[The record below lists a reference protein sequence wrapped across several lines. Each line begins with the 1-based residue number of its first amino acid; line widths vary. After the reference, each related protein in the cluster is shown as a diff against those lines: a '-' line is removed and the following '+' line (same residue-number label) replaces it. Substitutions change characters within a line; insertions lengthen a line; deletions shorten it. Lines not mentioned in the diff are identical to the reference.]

1 LLNPDAAD
9 SSKDLLSCSKEG
21 EDKMITRTYYNRE
34 VSEPRLK
41 GLLERIRITKA
52 NLDATLTG
60 IKSFSII
67 FGLQLILYCVVT
79 INTRAISQASI
90 SATVF
95 TDFGIAALNWA
106 TIRLISK
113 HKDNAAQFVSYLLGS
128 ISGSTIGILL
138 SKSLLGS

>member
-1 LLNPDAAD
+1 
-9 SSKDLLSCSKEG
+9 
-21 EDKMITRTYYNRE
+21 MITRTSYNRE
-34 VSEPRLK
+34 IPEPWLK
-41 GLLERIRITKA
+41 GLLERIRITKG
-52 NLDATLTG
+52 NLSATVTG
-60 IKSFSII
+60 IKNFSII

-128 ISGSTIGILL
+128 ISGSTVGILL

>member
-1 LLNPDAAD
+1 
-9 SSKDLLSCSKEG
+9 
-21 EDKMITRTYYNRE
+21 MITSTSYNRE
-34 VSEPRLK
+34 TPEPRLK
-41 GLLERIRITKA
+41 GLLERIRITKQ
-52 NLDATLTG
+52 NPGATLTG
-60 IKSFSII
+60 IKNFSII

-79 INTRAISQASI
+79 LNTRAIAQASI

-113 HKDNAAQFVSYLLGS
+113 HKDSAAQFVSYLLGS

>member
-1 LLNPDAAD
+1 
-9 SSKDLLSCSKEG
+9 
-21 EDKMITRTYYNRE
+21 MINTASYNRE
-34 VSEPRLK
+34 IPEPRLK
-41 GLLERIRITKA
+41 GLLRRIRITKT
-52 NLDATLTG
+52 NLNETIIG
-60 IKSFSII
+60 IKSFMII

-79 INTRAISQASI
+79 INTRAIAQASI

-106 TIRLISK
+106 TIRLIAK

-138 SKSLLGS
+138 SKSLLWSCY